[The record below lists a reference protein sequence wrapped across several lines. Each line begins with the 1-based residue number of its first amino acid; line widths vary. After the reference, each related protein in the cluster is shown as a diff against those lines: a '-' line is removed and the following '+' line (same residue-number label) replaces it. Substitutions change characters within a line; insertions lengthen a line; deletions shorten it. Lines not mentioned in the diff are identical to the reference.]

1 MKVERALISVFDKNL
16 LIGFA
21 KGLAYMGIEIIAS
34 GGTAK
39 SLKEAGIE
47 VISVEDIT
55 GMPSIL
61 GGRVKTL
68 HPNIAGG
75 ILAKKDK
82 ESLEELAKYGIKPI
96 DMVVVNLY
104 PFEETIKKVVS
115 EDEAIEQIDIGGVTL
130 IRAGAK
136 NYRYVACVTNPRR
149 YDEILRV
156 LKDNKKEVPEDILYS
171 LAQEAFSHTARYEAI
186 ISGWFSQETF
196 PAHLNLSFKKAISLR
211 YGENPHQR
219 AAFYVHDEPKFKV
232 LQGKA
237 NLSYNNI
244 LDADSAWGLV
254 SEFTEP
260 CCVIVKHN
268 NPCGV
273 ALASDITTSYKS
285 ALACDPISAFGGIIA
300 LNRPLDVNTAKEI
313 AKLFCEGIVAPRFE
327 TEAISLLSGKVRV
340 VVGPSEREGLNIRRA
355 LSGIL
360 LQEEDRLDYKELKVV
375 TKKEPQDDQMESLI
389 FGLKVA
395 KFTKSNAIILTK
407 GTKTIGIGAGQ
418 MSRID
423 ATSIAINKAG
433 IEAEGSTLASDAFF
447 PFQDVVEEAA
457 KAGISAIIQPG
468 GSIRDKEVI
477 ETADRL
483 GIAMVFCEMRHFR
496 H

>member
-1 MKVERALISVFDKNL
+1 MKVKRALISVFDKSG
-16 LIGFA
+16 LIELA
-21 KGLAYMGIEIIAS
+21 KGLSELKIEIIAS

-39 SLKEAGIE
+39 ILKDSGIE
-47 VISVEDIT
+47 VISVEEIT
-55 GMPSIL
+55 GIPSML

-75 ILAKKDK
+75 ILAKRDT
-82 ESLEELAKYGIKPI
+82 ESLAELERYSIKPI

-104 PFEETIKKVVS
+104 PFEETIKKDVS
-115 EDEAIEQIDIGGVTL
+115 DDEIIEQIDIGGVTL

-136 NYRYVACVTNPRR
+136 NYKYVACVTNPER

-156 LKDNKKEVPEDILYS
+156 LKDADREVPEDILYN
-171 LAQEAFSHTARYEAI
+171 LASEAFSHTARYDAI

-196 PAHLNLSFKKAISLR
+196 PTHLNLSFKKAISLR
-211 YGENPHQR
+211 YGENPHQN
-219 AAFYVHDEPKFKV
+219 AAFYVQDELRFKV
-232 LQGKA
+232 LKGEA

-244 LDADSAWGLV
+244 LDVDSAWGLA
-254 SEFTEP
+254 SDLSCP
-260 CCVIVKHN
+260 ACVIVKHN

-273 ALASDITTSYKS
+273 AQASEITTAYKS

-300 LNRPLDVNTAKEI
+300 LNRPLDIDTAREI
-313 AKLFCEGIVAPRFE
+313 AKLFCEVIVAPGFE
-327 TEAISLLSGKVRV
+327 NEAISLLSEKIRI
-340 VVGPSEREGLNIRRA
+340 VVGPAEREELNIRRA

-360 LQEEDRLDYKELKVV
+360 LQEEDALLYKELKVV
-375 TKKEPQDDQMESLI
+375 TKKKPQNDQMESLI
-389 FGLKVA
+389 FGLEVA
-395 KFTKSNAIILTK
+395 KFTKSNAIVLTK
-407 GTKTIGIGAGQ
+407 GTKTVGIGAGQ

-423 ATSIAINKAG
+423 ATRIAINKAG
-433 IEAEGSTLASDAFF
+433 IEAEGSNLASDAFF
-447 PFQDVVEEAA
+447 PFPDVVEESA

-477 ETADRL
+477 EATDRL
-483 GIAMVFCEMRHFR
+483 GIAMVFCTVRHFR

>member
-21 KGLAYMGIEIIAS
+21 KGLAELGIEIIAS
-34 GGTAK
+34 GGTANG
-39 SLKEAGIE
+39 LKEAGIK

-55 GMPSIL
+55 GMPSML

-75 ILAKKDK
+75 ILAKRDE
-82 ESLEELAKYGIKPI
+82 ESLAELKRYGIKPI

-136 NYRYVACVTNPRR
+136 NYKYVACVTNPER

-156 LKDNKKEVPEDILYS
+156 LKDNDREVPGDILYN
-171 LAQEAFSHTARYEAI
+171 LAQEAFSHSARYEAI
-186 ISGWFSQETF
+186 ISGWFNKETF

-211 YGENPHQR
+211 YGENPHQK
-219 AAFYVHDEPKFKV
+219 AAFYVQDEPKFKV
-232 LQGKA
+232 LNGEA

-244 LDADSAWGLV
+244 LDADSAWGLA

-273 ALASDITTSYKS
+273 ALASDITAAYKS
-285 ALACDPISAFGGIIA
+285 ALACDPVSAFGGIIG
-300 LNRPLDVNTAKEI
+300 LNRPLDVDTAKEI
-313 AKLFCEGIVAPRFE
+313 AKLFCEVIIAPGFDE
-327 TEAISLLSGKVRV
+327 VAISLLSGKVRI

-360 LQEEDRLDYKELKVV
+360 IQEEDTLDYKELKVV
-375 TKKEPQDDQMESLI
+375 TKKEPQDDQMKSLI

-423 ATSIAINKAG
+423 STRIAIDKAG

-447 PFQDVVEEAA
+447 PFSDVVTESA

-477 ETADRL
+477 ETADKL
-483 GIAMVFCEMRHFR
+483 GVAMVFCEMRHFR

>member
-1 MKVERALISVFDKNL
+1 MKIERVLISVFDKEGL
-16 LIGFA
+16 TGFA
-21 KGLAYMGIEIIAS
+21 KGLSELGIEIIAS

-47 VISVEDIT
+47 VISVEEIT
-55 GMPSIL
+55 GMPSML

-75 ILAKKDK
+75 ILAKRDE
-82 ESLEELAKYGIKPI
+82 ESLAELERYGIKPI

-104 PFEETIKKVVS
+104 PFEETIKKGVS
-115 EDEAIEQIDIGGVTL
+115 EDETIEQIDIGGVTL
-130 IRAGAK
+130 IRAAAK
-136 NYRYVACVTNPRR
+136 NYKYVACVTNPER
-149 YDEILRV
+149 YDEILSL
-156 LKDNKKEVPEDILYS
+156 LKDKRGEIPEDILYN
-171 LAQEAFSHTARYEAI
+171 LAGEAFSHTARYDAI
-186 ISGWFSQETF
+186 ISGWFNKETF
-196 PAHLNLSFKKAISLR
+196 PTQLNLVFKKALSLR
-211 YGENPHQR
+211 YGENPHQK
-219 AAFYVHDEPKFKV
+219 AAFYVQDEPKFNV
-232 LQGKA
+232 LRGEA
-237 NLSYNNI
+237 HLSYNNI
-244 LDADSAWGLV
+244 LDVDSAWALA

-273 ALASDITTSYKS
+273 ALASDMTAAYKS

-300 LNRPLDVNTAKEI
+300 LNRPLDVNTAREI
-313 AKLFCEGIVAPRFE
+313 ARLFCEVIVAPEFDE
-327 TEAISLLSGKVRV
+327 EAISLLSEKVRI
-340 VVGPSEREGLNIRRA
+340 VVGPAEREGLNIRRA

-375 TKKEPQDDQMESLI
+375 TKKEPQDDQMKSLI

-423 ATSIAINKAG
+423 ATRIAIAKAG
-433 IEAEGSTLASDAFF
+433 DMVGDSCLASDAFF
-447 PFQDVVEEAA
+447 PFSDVVEESA

-477 ETADRL
+477 ESADRL
-483 GIAMVFCEMRHFR
+483 GIAMVFCAARHFR